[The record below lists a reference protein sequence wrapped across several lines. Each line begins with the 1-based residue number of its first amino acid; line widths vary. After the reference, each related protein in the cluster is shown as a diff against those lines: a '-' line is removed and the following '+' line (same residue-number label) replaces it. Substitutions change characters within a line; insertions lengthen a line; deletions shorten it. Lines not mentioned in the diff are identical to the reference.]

1 LILTEPLRFYP
12 TDAGS
17 PALNIVTM
25 KTAILLGVSFLSA
38 LSPLISEAGDLAVD
52 AQKSWVKVDA
62 SATGHTFSGSLSK
75 FDAKVSGDPASLAPS
90 SATLQWDF
98 SDLKTNDAKRDA
110 EMLKWLEYAKNQS
123 GTFSMTKTWTD
134 AAGKTWAQGNLKIH
148 GISKSLAFPLT
159 TSKTGDR
166 LKIDG
171 SVWIDYQDFSLPIIR
186 NMAVMTVDPKLKI
199 SFHLEGDVK

>member
-1 LILTEPLRFYP
+1 MRTALQLGFSLLT
-12 TDAGS
+12 
-17 PALNIVTM
+17 
-25 KTAILLGVSFLSA
+25 A
-38 LSPLISEAGDLAVD
+38 LSPIILEAGDLSVD

-62 SATGHTFSGSLSK
+62 SATGHSFSGSLSK
-75 FDAKVSGDPASLAPS
+75 FEAKVSGDAASLVPS

-110 EMLKWLEYAKNQS
+110 EMLKWLEYVKNQK
-123 GTFSMTKTWTD
+123 GTFEMTKTWTD

-159 TSKTGDR
+159 SSKSGDR
-166 LKIDG
+166 VKIDG